1 MNSKTLRQAL
11 SDPEF
16 INKLLYL
23 ETGKEVKK
31 ALLEKDIVLREED
44 LSEFSKI
51 LGDALEKRISDEDL
65 GNISGGTKEQN
76 IAKLKNL
83 DEWINSIF
91 RS

>member
-16 INKLLYL
+16 INKLLDL